1 MKNSIAFFP
10 SPSPSLFLAYNIN
23 EMKETYSITSKVLL
37 DFYHFKRIQL
47 EIFGQN
53 LRNIRSQFRLV
64 AAFIQLYDIYIYG
77 IYRKTFSG
85 ERYQKAPRPLSV
97 SQTAFVLNRPA
108 QFVER
113 SASSCPSVRTPGTPN
128 YLSHVTV
135 VQAWFRR
142 NNLIW
147 NERLYIY
154 IERERE
160 RAIENW
166 KAGDTDRVG
175 VWRND
180 NW

>member
-1 MKNSIAFFP
+1 MIEKFDRFF
-10 SPSPSLFLAYNIN
+10 SLSLSLSLFLAYNIN

-64 AAFIQLYDIYIYG
+64 AAFIQLYDIYIYMG
-77 IYRKTFSG
+77 YIEKRFLGKDIKRRLAG
-85 ERYQKAPRPLSV
+85 HPLSV

-154 IERERE
+154 I
-160 RAIENW
+160 
-166 KAGDTDRVG
+166 
-175 VWRND
+175 
-180 NW
+180 

>member
-85 ERYQKAPRPLSV
+85 ERYQKAPRRPPFIRVADSFCPEQACTIRGTKRKFVSLCSNTRHPKLSV
-97 SQTAFVLNRPA
+97 ARNSR
-108 QFVER
+108 
-113 SASSCPSVRTPGTPN
+113 ASLV
-128 YLSHVTV
+128 
-135 VQAWFRR
+135 
-142 NNLIW
+142 
-147 NERLYIY
+147 
-154 IERERE
+154 
-160 RAIENW
+160 
-166 KAGDTDRVG
+166 
-175 VWRND
+175 
-180 NW
+180 